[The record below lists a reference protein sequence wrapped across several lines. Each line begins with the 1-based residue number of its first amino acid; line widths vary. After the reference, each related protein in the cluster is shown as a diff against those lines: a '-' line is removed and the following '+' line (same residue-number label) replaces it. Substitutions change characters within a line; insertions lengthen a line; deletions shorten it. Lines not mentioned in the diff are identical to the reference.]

1 MYKCRFLKIFRKH
14 CLSQKQEALKECNL
28 LVKFTHG
35 LIYKIEKN
43 CWKACVNFAKHLV
56 AGNTLE
62 SFDTTSLEK
71 SEEGTRLITE
81 PNGNNSEELVNPQ
94 AII

>member
-1 MYKCRFLKIFRKH
+1 MLESF
-14 CLSQKQEALKECNL
+14 
-28 LVKFTHG
+28 
-35 LIYKIEKN
+35 
-43 CWKACVNFAKHLV
+43 CVNFAKHLV

-62 SFDTTSLEK
+62 SFDTTSSEK